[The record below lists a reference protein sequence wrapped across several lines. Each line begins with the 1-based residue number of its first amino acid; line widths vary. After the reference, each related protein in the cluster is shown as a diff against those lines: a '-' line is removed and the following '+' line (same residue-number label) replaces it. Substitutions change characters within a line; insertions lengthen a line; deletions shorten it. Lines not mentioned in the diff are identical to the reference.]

1 MKETIPTTTPSHL
14 GSPEVSDIRARIL
27 PNLLIS
33 CAAFV
38 AAFVLAVSPD
48 MFDRPLATMINRVAG
63 RSNVFDN
70 LVLAAYSGPT
80 FSGVLL
86 VSLIWFSW
94 FDSTDAEHRSR
105 ILVGTLASLAIG
117 GVSRWLQH
125 VLPTHPR
132 PYYDPAFHFHLPSGF
147 SDVPLNTWNSFPSD
161 HVAVFSGLA
170 IVIYIARSRFALVA
184 IFLTAVV
191 ELSRV
196 YCGAHYP
203 SDLLGAAALASIVVW
218 AVQAPFFVSL
228 GQRGVRWE
236 RTRPSYFYMA
246 AFFVSFQ
253 IATLAGDLR
262 WVASMLRAASGFAR
276 DF

>member
-1 MKETIPTTTPSHL
+1 MKESILTTTSSHI
-14 GSPEVSDIRARIL
+14 GSPEVRDVRARIL
-27 PNLLIS
+27 PNLSIS
-33 CAAFV
+33 FAAFF
-38 AAFVLAVSPD
+38 AAFVLAVYPD
-48 MFDRPLATMINRVAG
+48 LFDRPLATMINSVAG

-70 LVLAAYSGPT
+70 LVLSAYYGPS
-80 FSGVLL
+80 FSRVLL

-94 FDSTDAEHRSR
+94 FDGTEAEHRSR

-117 GVSRWLQH
+117 GVSRLLQH

-147 SDVPLNTWNSFPSD
+147 LNVPLNTWNSFPSD

-170 IVIYIARSRFALVA
+170 IVIYIARSRFAVA
-184 IFLTAVV
+184 AIILTAVV
-191 ELSRV
+191 ELSRI
-196 YCGAHYP
+196 YYGAHYP
-203 SDLLGAAALASIVVW
+203 SDLLGAAALASIVIW
-218 AVQAPFFVSL
+218 TVQAPFFVAL
-228 GQRGVRWE
+228 GRRGVRWE
-236 RTRPSYFYMA
+236 RTHPSYFYMA